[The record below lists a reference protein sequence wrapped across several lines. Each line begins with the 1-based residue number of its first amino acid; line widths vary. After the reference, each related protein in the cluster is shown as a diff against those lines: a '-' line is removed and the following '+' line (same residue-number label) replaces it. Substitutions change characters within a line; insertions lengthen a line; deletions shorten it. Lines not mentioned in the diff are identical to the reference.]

1 MIRRQTGVA
10 PFKAEVIAD
19 MARGVDGVQR
29 PTLALD
35 KLTIRNG
42 LIRLE
47 IDVDA
52 FATSHQA

>member
-1 MIRRQTGVA
+1 MIRRQTGIT

-19 MARGVDGVQR
+19 MTGGVDGVQR

-52 FATSHQA
+52 FATPHQA